1 MNGFNNLFKH
11 YAICF
16 YIVCTSKLM
25 KKKQFVNPVC
35 RVSGPAEETHT
46 DPANSTSET
55 QTVALKLEQKKHT
68 LPLSRSQRN
77 TLCP

>member
-68 LPLSRSQRN
+68 ALKPEPKKHSLP
-77 TLCP
+77 